1 MIQFTIKYNVSYE
14 NLHFCVCD
22 FFVVRFIELLLE
34 RRKWNIIAQFC
45 DGISHCHRRIL
56 YCSYKR
62 DIVICVCSSVSL
74 VNTTET
80 MQSLVFEQST
90 ADLIGVLLFLCI
102 QIDIVCFFFFF
113 FISIFIEYW
122 MNYHPLSS
130 VPSLH
135 LCFSSSLH
143 LLFSSASSRNHRSVA
158 FYFPTLFIRSY
169 SIIFA

>member
-113 FISIFIEYW
+113 SFRYSSNTELIITRSLLFLLSIYVFLHLYTFFSPQPLRETTDDWTSFIFL
-122 MNYHPLSS
+122 LSS
-130 VPSLH
+130 
-135 LCFSSSLH
+135 
-143 LLFSSASSRNHRSVA
+143 
-158 FYFPTLFIRSY
+158 
-169 SIIFA
+169 FALIL